1 MFFVTFENASSTSNY
16 TKWVNVRLSLGYAAA
31 RLWHLPADWKIIRA
45 CKNCFPA
52 TNSGVSN
59 FVRILLNRKSSNVKY
74 AWICLFRRLW
84 EWNGKEFLQQ
94 CSGRLCKQRSLLTNR
109 PSQWPYIPGIP
120 LLLGPTMGS
129 RVLSSTFSLLFWAL
143 HRHLNTFDSN
153 SLF

>member
-1 MFFVTFENASSTSNY
+1 MFFVFENASSTSNY
-16 TKWVNVRLSLGYAAA
+16 TKWVNVGLGLGSAAA
-31 RLWHLPADWKIIRA
+31 CLWHLPADWKIIRA

-74 AWICLFRRLW
+74 ASICLFLRLW
-84 EWNGKEFLQQ
+84 EWNDKEFLQQ
-94 CSGRLCKQRSLLTNR
+94 CSGTLCKQRSLLTNR

-129 RVLSSTFSLLFWAL
+129 RVLSSIFVLLFWTL
-143 HRHLNTFDSN
+143 RRYFDSFNPN